1 MLTDEERKIAEE
13 NHNLIYFFINHF
25 NVDIDEYY
33 DIFAIDYIKCVKF
46 WDKDRGKLSTL
57 LCKVFLNTIIKEKR
71 KKKVIS
77 EIKLISLNLTIS
89 KENKLKLE
97 DVIPDIKANVD
108 TLLELKEDIE
118 FFQKYDETKLLMEGF
133 SIEEIAIKLNVNK
146 NYVLDKIKYV
156 KKEYLKQ
163 EIKEIIRGGGSRW
176 INQKGKRANFI
187 CTNGQRVF

>member
-71 KKKVIS
+71 KKK
-77 EIKLISLNLTIS
+77 K
-89 KENKLKLE
+89 KESNMNIFYK
-97 DVIPDIKANVD
+97 I
-108 TLLELKEDIE
+108 
-118 FFQKYDETKLLMEGF
+118 
-133 SIEEIAIKLNVNK
+133 
-146 NYVLDKIKYV
+146 IKYSIFL
-156 KKEYLKQ
+156 Y
-163 EIKEIIRGGGSRW
+163 
-176 INQKGKRANFI
+176 
-187 CTNGQRVF
+187 